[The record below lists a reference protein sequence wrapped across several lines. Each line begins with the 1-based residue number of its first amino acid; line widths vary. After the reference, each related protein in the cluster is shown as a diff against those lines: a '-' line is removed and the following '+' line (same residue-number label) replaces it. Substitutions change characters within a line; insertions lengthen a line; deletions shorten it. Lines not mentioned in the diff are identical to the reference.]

1 MKHTHLVL
9 KLASLAAACLALMA
23 TRSPAFAAEAADRPN
38 IIFLMTDDQ
47 RWDNFGC
54 YGKPEFKTE
63 HIDRLAKDGV
73 IFDKAYYAVSIC
85 MPSRATMMTGRHI
98 SSHKSGFT
106 PPYDYTVGRG
116 DFADSYPARL
126 KAAGYRTGFVGKFG
140 FTVTPRVVRP
150 NSNNKDA
157 DPKKNLGHVF
167 DFFVDSEREPI
178 MWPEDD
184 AKLQAIYRTG
194 RKDSGRTLKTGEAML
209 RFIDTQPAD
218 QPFCLSVSFLAVKH
232 DKNAHVYPPHLEI
245 FKDQVFSVS
254 DNWVEGPNRKLP
266 KVVTDNWRGAR
277 MHNERSATPAQY
289 QKLVRRFAAQGYTVD
304 QQVGLLMEKLKEK
317 GMLDNTVVIYTSDN
331 GRFHGSHGLFDKA
344 LLYEESMRAPLIVFD
359 GRTDASQRDRRETAL
374 VSSVDIAPTILALA
388 GIDAPP

>member
-9 KLASLAAACLALMA
+9 KLVSLAAACLALMA
-23 TRSPAFAAEAADRPN
+23 TRSPAFAAEPADRPN

-106 PPYDYTVGRG
+106 PPYDYTVGRS
-116 DFADSYPARL
+116 DFDDSYPARL

-184 AKLQAIYRTG
+184 AKLQAIYRPG
-194 RKDSGRTLKTGEAML
+194 EKT
-209 RFIDTQPAD
+209 
-218 QPFCLSVSFLAVKH
+218 
-232 DKNAHVYPPHLEI
+232 
-245 FKDQVFSVS
+245 
-254 DNWVEGPNRKLP
+254 
-266 KVVTDNWRGAR
+266 RGAR
-277 MHNERSATPAQY
+277 SRPAKRCCASSTRNPPTSRSACRSASWRSSTTKTPTST
-289 QKLVRRFAAQGYTVD
+289 RRTWKSSRIRCF
-304 QQVGLLMEKLKEK
+304 
-317 GMLDNTVVIYTSDN
+317 
-331 GRFHGSHGLFDKA
+331 RC
-344 LLYEESMRAPLIVFD
+344 
-359 GRTDASQRDRRETAL
+359 RTTGWK
-374 VSSVDIAPTILALA
+374 APT
-388 GIDAPP
+388 GSSRRW